1 MSHVVISFDPHFVHC
16 MSCTSTAISNR
27 YIHSRQC
34 DCFLLSADT
43 FGDIFSSPK
52 CNRSQLYHNW
62 CTYMFSRL
70 LYFFFLS
77 FFFFSSSNFSSFLS
91 SCLLKDNFASK
102 PTDKHTMVH
111 LNPHDLNLSHYYYIV
126 QWKYICYLQCI
137 RIAWIQLG
145 STQCFY
151 GLRVRQIFLCVF
163 KLKHRT
169 CRG

>member
-1 MSHVVISFDPHFVHC
+1 MSWFHLTH
-16 MSCTSTAISNR
+16 TLYTACLVPPQQFQI
-27 YIHSRQC
+27 
-34 DCFLLSADT
+34 
-43 FGDIFSSPK
+43 DIFIPGSVIVFCCLLTHLVTFSHHQSVTEVN
-52 CNRSQLYHNW
+52 CTTIDVLIRSVA
-62 CTYMFSRL
+62 CFTS
-70 LYFFFLS
+70 FFFP
-77 FFFFSSSNFSSFLS
+77 FFFSSSNFSSFLS

-137 RIAWIQLG
+137 RIAWVQLG

-163 KLKHRT
+163 KLKHWT